1 MKVLLL
7 ATAVLGGWAVNAQIT
22 NDLAVCVAD
31 AGSIPP
37 DLHRLWKTELTRI
50 LDVTGHRLV
59 LSCRP
64 SSVELRFHSQHPGDS
79 TALGAARTSGGA
91 VLPKI
96 ELYIS
101 PVAELI
107 GTNLPGLL
115 GTALARITAHELAHY
130 VKQECEH
137 HKRGSFG
144 AYYTAGMLLAGSPK
158 HFRLPVPA
166 SD

>member
-7 ATAVLGGWAVNAQIT
+7 ATAVLGGWVVNAQNT
-22 NDLAVCVAD
+22 KDLAVCVAD
-31 AGSIPP
+31 AGSISP
-37 DLHRLWKTELTRI
+37 DLHRLWKTELARI
-50 LDVTGHRLV
+50 LGVTRHRLV
-59 LSCRP
+59 LDCRAD
-64 SSVELRFHSQHPGDS
+64 SVEVRFFAQHPGDA
-79 TALGAARTSGGA
+79 TALGAARTSSGT

-96 ELYIS
+96 ELYIT

-115 GTALARITAHELAHY
+115 GTALARVTAHELAHY
-130 VKQECEH
+130 VTQECEH